1 MNIEVLGSYGNR
13 DKDKF
18 TTCFKIDNSI
28 LIDAGNIINGIEN
41 LSNIKH
47 IFLTHSHLD
56 HIIDIP
62 FFLDKIFP
70 TNQRTINI
78 YGNNETLKAIEE
90 HIFNNTVWPDFHN
103 INILQKNEKTIKFIE
118 LKENKSIIINNIE
131 IKPFLADHTV
141 KTFGYLINKKI
152 LISGDTALCDNLINT
167 INKYK
172 PPYLIIECSFPNNM
186 QELAQISKHMT
197 PNDIETL
204 IKNLKYTPN
213 KIFIYHIK
221 PNFKHFIIEELKHLD
236 VEILEDNVLID
247 TKKGTKHNKNI
258 KDIAFEMIKNI
269 SSENNLTNIL
279 EKIVTYSREIT
290 HSDGGSL
297 YIKTEDDKYLQ
308 FKIVQNDTLNV
319 NLKEHINWPNLP
331 LYIDGKENKEMV
343 AVLCA
348 LSGKVINI
356 EDVYDAKEFNF
367 EGTRKFDKHNN
378 YRSKSMLVIPLRNHE
393 HEIIGVLQ
401 LINKKLNDTIISFSK
416 QDEEIVTFLASI
428 AAISI
433 TKNKLIEDFEKLLNS
448 LIKTIGIA
456 IDRKSKYTG
465 GHVKKVSELA
475 VMIAK
480 ALQKE
485 SVKQYSENELQM
497 IEIAGWLHDIGKITT
512 PVYVMDKATK
522 LEKFTDTIETV
533 KYKFEILK
541 KEYYIQYLK
550 NEISKEEYE
559 NKIKKADEDF
569 EFLKELNK
577 GSEFVSNKKLKRL
590 QQIASIKINNEPIL
604 NAEEYKD
611 LSVRK
616 GTLTEEEMQIMRNH
630 AAIGL
635 EMLNNLHFPKK
646 FKRLPEIAANHHEK
660 LNGKGYPRGLSAK
673 DLSTE
678 ERLMTIADIFEALS
692 ASDRPYKEPK
702 KLSEIFRILYF
713 MTKNNELD
721 KEIIKI
727 FIKTKAYLEYAKK
740 ELKSEQ
746 IDEIPTT
753 ILDYFLN

>member
-1 MNIEVLGSYGNR
+1 MHIDILGSYGNR

-18 TTCFKIDNSI
+18 TTCFKIDDSI
-28 LIDAGNIINGIEN
+28 LIDAGNIINGTDN
-41 LSNIKH
+41 LCDIKH

-56 HIIDIP
+56 HIVDIP

-70 TNQRTINI
+70 INQSTINI
-78 YGNNETLKAIEE
+78 YGNKETLKAIEQ
-90 HIFNNTVWPDFHN
+90 HILNNTIWPAFHN
-103 INILQKNEKTIKFIE
+103 INILKKQEKTIKLIE
-118 LKENKSIIINNIE
+118 IKENETFLIDNIE
-131 IKPFLADHTV
+131 IKPFLVDHIV
-141 KTFGYLINKKI
+141 KTFGYLVNKEI
-152 LISGDTALCDNLINT
+152 LISGDTVLCDNLINT

-172 PPYLIIECSFPNNM
+172 PPYLIIECAFPNNM
-186 QELAQISKHMT
+186 QKLAQISKHMT
-197 PNDIETL
+197 PNDISKL
-204 IKNLKYTPN
+204 IKYLKYKPN
-213 KIFIYHIK
+213 KIFLYHIK
-221 PNFKHFIIEELKHLD
+221 PYFKHLIEREVKNLN

-247 TKKGTKHNKNI
+247 TKKEIKHTKNI

-290 HSDGGSL
+290 NSDGGSL

-308 FKIVQNDTLNV
+308 FKIVQNDTLNI
-319 NLKEHINWPNLP
+319 NLKENINWPNLP

-356 EDVYDAKEFNF
+356 DDVYDAKEFNF
-367 EGTRKFDKHNN
+367 EGTKKFDKNNN

-401 LINKKLNDTIISFSK
+401 LINKKLNNTIIPFSK

-433 TKNKLIEDFEKLLNS
+433 TKNKLIEDFEKLLSS
-448 LIKTIGIA
+448 LIQTIGIA
-456 IDRKSKYTG
+456 IDEKSKYTS

-475 VMIAK
+475 VLIAK

-485 SVKQYSENELQM
+485 GIKQYSQKELQM

-512 PVYVMDKATK
+512 PEYVMDKATK
-522 LEKFTDTIETV
+522 LEKFTDKIETV

-541 KEYYIQYLK
+541 KEYYIQYLQNK
-550 NEISKEEYE
+550 ISKKEYE

-569 EFLKELNK
+569 EFLEELNK
-577 GSEFVSNKKLKRL
+577 GSEFVSDEKLKRL
-590 QQIASIKINNEPIL
+590 EQIASIKIDNEPIL
-604 NAEEYKD
+604 NEEEYKD

-616 GTLTEEEMQIMRNH
+616 GTLTQEEMQIMRNH
-630 AAIGL
+630 AAVGL
-635 EMLNNLHFPKK
+635 EMLQNLHFPKK

-673 DLSTE
+673 DLSLE

-702 KLSEIFRILYF
+702 KLSEIFKILYI

-727 FIKTKAYLEYAKK
+727 FIKTNAYLEYAKK
-740 ELKSEQ
+740 ELKPEQ
-746 IDEIPTT
+746 IDEIPTK
-753 ILDYFLN
+753 ILDYFLS